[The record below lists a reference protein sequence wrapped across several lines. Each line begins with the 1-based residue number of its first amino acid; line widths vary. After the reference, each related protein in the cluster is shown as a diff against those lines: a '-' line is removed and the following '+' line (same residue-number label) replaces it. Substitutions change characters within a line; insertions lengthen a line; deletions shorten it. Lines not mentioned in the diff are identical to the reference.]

1 LARIDADESYFELNT
16 NLPLLSAQFIAMYG
30 CRLGDPH
37 SNDFLSIILEIALM
51 NTVNPNTATANSG
64 TTADTKQILLKDIG
78 AKWNKFS
85 EQELGALKS
94 KDQLVTEVVTK
105 YSIDKT
111 QALRD
116 VDAVMKG
123 RQL

>member
-1 LARIDADESYFELNT
+1 
-16 NLPLLSAQFIAMYG
+16 
-30 CRLGDPH
+30 
-37 SNDFLSIILEIALM
+37 M
-51 NTVNPNTATANSG
+51 NTVSNAAAANS
-64 TTADTKQILLKDIG
+64 DTKQILLKDIG

-94 KDQLVTEVVTK
+94 KDQLVTEVATK
-105 YSIDKT
+105 YSIDKA
-111 QALRD
+111 QAQRD